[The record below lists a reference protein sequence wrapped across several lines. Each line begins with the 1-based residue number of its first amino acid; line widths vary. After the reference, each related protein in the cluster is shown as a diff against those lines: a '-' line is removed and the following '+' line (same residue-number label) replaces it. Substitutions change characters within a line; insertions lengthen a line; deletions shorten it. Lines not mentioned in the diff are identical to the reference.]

1 MDKKFDYLVESER
14 TLSGKFY
21 GKEVKASHVRQLL
34 ISFSNSACLLDKV
47 KKGVFYGK
55 EIELLPKSIFHFG
68 YAEDE
73 KDIFHA
79 IIGIATEAGE
89 LAEAYL
95 KTFEENGEIDL
106 VNLCEEIGD
115 IFWYAAIIARQAGVS
130 FEDIQRNNIEKL
142 AKRFPDK
149 FTEFNANNRDL
160 AGEREILEKPFVQV
174 YANQHQY
181 SKPNDVVSVRGEQK
195 QLNEFL
201 PVELPN
207 SIEAEVACISKAKL
221 IEAFKA
227 SETRDDLP
235 SFVTHEEIVDW
246 IFKNFA

>member
-14 TLSGKFY
+14 TLSDKFY
-21 GKEVKASHVRQLL
+21 GKEVKANHVRQLL

-55 EIELLPKSIFHFG
+55 EIELLPKSQFDFG
-68 YAEDE
+68 VMEDT
-73 KDIFHA
+73 KDLFHA

-95 KTFEENGEIDL
+95 KSFEDGGKSLDI

-115 IFWYAAIIARQAGVS
+115 IFWYAAIIAREAGVS

-142 AKRFPDK
+142 AKRFPGK
-149 FTEFNANNRDL
+149 FTEFYANNRDL
-160 AGEREILEKPFVQV
+160 SAEREILETVGK
-174 YANQHQY
+174 
-181 SKPNDVVSVRGEQK
+181 DVSIRDVRTPI
-195 QLNEFL
+195 NEFL

-207 SIEAEVACISKAKL
+207 SIEAEIGCISKAKL
-221 IEAFKA
+221 IEALNAMHDALYYEGSAKEQA
-227 SETRDDLP
+227 DY
-235 SFVTHEEIVDW
+235 

>member
-1 MDKKFDYLVESER
+1 MSRQFDYLIESKR
-14 TLSGKFY
+14 TLSDKFY
-21 GKEVKASHVRQLL
+21 GKEVKANHVRQLL
-34 ISFSNSACLLDKV
+34 ISFSNSAFLLDKV

-55 EIELLPKSIFHFG
+55 EIELLPKGKFHFG

-95 KTFEENGEIDL
+95 KAWDDGKVDV

-115 IFWYAAIIARQAGVS
+115 VFWYAAIIAREAGVS

-160 AGEREILEKPFVQV
+160 AGEREILESLTIDDAKTGIV
-174 YANQHQY
+174 
-181 SKPNDVVSVRGEQK
+181 
-195 QLNEFL
+195 L
-201 PVELPN
+201 PK
-207 SIEAEVACISKAKL
+207 SIQPEVGCISKSDL
-221 IEAFKA
+221 IKAFKA
-227 SETRDDLP
+227 MQSMAPIDQVESP
-235 SFVTHEEIVDW
+235 EEVTEW